1 MAKSAKSNAVV
12 AGSGIDR
19 DLLNQIVTATAAN
32 SFVYTSPTAHQPM
45 LAHVPPLVEVNTT
58 MVDPTDATKFATR
71 ATGDAAAFLAA
82 TAAEAASANGAPSE
96 AAKPSAYAII
106 TGAVLPEPK
115 KRGNAFG
122 AGAPTKYPFADLP
135 VGGMF
140 FSANTE
146 HAKGDAVKALGST
159 VSSQNRKYAD
169 PVVENGVA
177 KTKKVTRAIRG
188 EDNKAK
194 LGPDGKKLTETVD
207 LPELK
212 YNRKFTIR
220 PVTGGQKYGE
230 WTAPADGALIA
241 RTL

>member
-1 MAKSAKSNAVV
+1 MTKSAKSVTSDGIDKGVLAQIV
-12 AGSGIDR
+12 AGT
-19 DLLNQIVTATAAN
+19 VTHVSQA
-32 SFVYTSPTAHQPM
+32 VGVPM
-45 LAHVPPLVEVNTT
+45 VTHSPPLVEVDTT
-58 MVDPTDATKFATR
+58 KLDAQGNALCR
-71 ATGDAAAFLAA
+71 ATAN
-82 TAAEAASANGAPSE
+82 ASAYLSNGVAAPQ
-96 AAKPSAYAII
+96 AAVPASNYAII

-135 VGGMF
+135 IGGMF

-169 PVVENGVA
+169 EVIENGVA
-177 KTKKVTRAIRG
+177 RTKVVTRAVR
-188 EDNKAK
+188 DKATHK
-194 LGPDGKKLTETVD
+194 AQIGPDGKKITETVEIPV
-207 LPELK
+207 LS

-230 WTAPADGALIA
+230 WVAPADGALIA
-241 RTL
+241 RTK

>member
-45 LAHVPPLVEVNTT
+45 LAHVPSLVEVNTA

-82 TAAEAASANGAPSE
+82 PAAEAPSE
-96 AAKPSAYAII
+96 AAKPPTHSAYAII

-115 KRGNAFG
+115 KRGNAYG

-169 PVVENGVA
+169 PVVENGVV
-177 KTKKVTRAIRG
+177 KTKEVTRAIRG

-194 LGPDGKKLTETVD
+194 IGPDGKKLTETVN
-207 LPELK
+207 LPMLK

-220 PVTGGQKYGE
+220 PVVAGQTYGT

-241 RTL
+241 RTV